1 MNIRMM
7 KIGQRLAVGFGVVI
21 AFLIMLAGISYLRIA
36 SLNQAMTAM
45 VKDAYPATVTAN
57 RIKADLNE
65 ITRNMLSV
73 LIMTE
78 PAQIRKELDN
88 IGRRNAGTDAALTQ
102 LGRDTT
108 DAAGRD
114 KLKEIGLIR
123 DKFLPLQ
130 ANFVGLVEQD
140 QKDEAMLKLMFSLR
154 PLQAKYFERLD
165 QFIAHQNGQM
175 EQAGAAA
182 SMAASQT
189 QALILALTLAAATLS
204 VAVAFLT
211 TRSITVPLNQAVAVA
226 TRVAQGD
233 LSSEIDG
240 HGGDETGQMMLALR
254 HMNDGLV
261 RIVAQVRSGTESI
274 TAASSQMASGNLDLS
289 ARTEQQASALGQ
301 TSASMRELT
310 DTVRQNAD
318 NARLANQLAASA
330 SDVALRGG
338 AVVSKVIAT
347 MGSITASS
355 NQIADII
362 GVIDAI
368 AFQTN
373 ILALN
378 AAVEAARAGE
388 QGRGFAV
395 VAAEVRS
402 LAHRSADAAKE
413 IKTLIGDSGAK
424 VREGSLLVEQAGVTM
439 SEVVAS
445 VRRVTDI
452 MGEITSASQE
462 QSAGI
467 AQVNRTIVEMD
478 DTTQQN
484 AALVQEAAASA
495 EAMHGQAASL
505 ARVVSIFKLGG
516 DGAGAGAAA
525 RSSLA
530 PIHTNHNNTHRY
542 LETA

>member
-1 MNIRMM
+1 
-7 KIGQRLAVGFGVVI
+7 
-21 AFLIMLAGISYLRIA
+21 
-36 SLNQAMTAM
+36 
-45 VKDAYPATVTAN
+45 
-57 RIKADLNE
+57 
-65 ITRNMLSV
+65 
-73 LIMTE
+73 
-78 PAQIRKELDN
+78 
-88 IGRRNAGTDAALTQ
+88 
-102 LGRDTT
+102 
-108 DAAGRD
+108 
-114 KLKEIGLIR
+114 
-123 DKFLPLQ
+123 
-130 ANFVGLVEQD
+130 
-140 QKDEAMLKLMFSLR
+140 
-154 PLQAKYFERLD
+154 
-165 QFIAHQNGQM
+165 M

-182 SMAASQT
+182 SGAASQT

-318 NARLANQLAASA
+318 NAQLANRLAASA

-467 AQVNRTIVEMD
+467 AQVNRSIVEMD

-495 EAMHGQAASL
+495 ESMHGQAASL

-530 PIHTNHNNTHRY
+530 PIHNNHNNTHRY